1 MPGRFQSTLIVL
13 LTLCG
18 VYLPYAYAVRALVG
32 SPDVLPPPPPGEY
45 PLPPVRPPDE
55 SSRVAREHLADYPWA
70 AEANMQLRD
79 PNRLYYYTETWTQSE
94 DKRSVEFEP
103 LALVSFSEDSD
114 EPVIIVAD
122 SAVLMFAS
130 GVELGK
136 SKVARIIGGTLRDDV
151 LIQGP
156 DNLEIRGRNFTFSES
171 SARLWSDHPAEFKWM
186 QNSGRADRVQ
196 VDLEVEDSAAGN
208 QPLAITHVREIHLI
222 RNVEMN
228 LQLEQ
233 KDGTLTPLDVSCAG
247 RFRCQLLGGPEDPS
261 AETIGSFEDDVVVVR
276 TVSPG
281 VTDRLSCEALDLYL
295 RKANEASTPTIT
307 AASASVN
314 REGSVGSLFGAEEQ
328 DLQLRRMV
336 ASGELILL
344 ESASDRLVA
353 RIGVREGV
361 PPIATSIDYQFD
373 QKRAV
378 LNKFNPEVLQTTRP
392 ENLPRVLITQ
402 PDVRIDCLQVDLHH
416 DSQNELKEII
426 CRGDGKLISWQP
438 LDGERAGRP
447 AGPQAIPVPALTA
460 AWRKQLRQY
469 KDRAT
474 GHDVIDLTGDA
485 VVRMPQDRAGISA
498 DYIKVW
504 TDPLQRPAPNSG
516 KSSGSPQ
523 PHRILA
529 YDNVTL
535 VSPEMQ
541 GRMAEL
547 QIWFE
552 DAPPLP
558 ESATD
563 SRILRTTS
571 LRIPADATSRSQE
584 NPARHDQQG
593 IFQVV
598 DAVVLDTPGALMLP
612 ATKPDEPAGIAP
624 ARLPDDVETPRDP
637 VLVSTMLARIRML
650 RRGPDVDPEVAEVW
664 TEGNV
669 HITQRDELGRTAVLQ
684 GDRLHLV
691 NRSGTDQI
699 VHMFGQPASINN
711 PQMNLSGE
719 EIFLDRNQNLLWVDG
734 RGTMTVPVD
743 KDFEGKPLDEPT
755 EMTISWL
762 KQMAFDGLEAKFHG
776 RVHARQLDNVLS
788 CQRMEVTLVEPM
800 SFQELDDR
808 SAESPPPKVASIGCW
823 NEVEV
828 SSQETENGS
837 LKSVSRAR
845 FNAFA
850 LNNETG
856 RVQAT
861 GPGVL
866 ATWTRGRGKRAG
878 LAPRGN
884 ARANSGSTAES
895 TGWEYTRI
903 AFVQDMMGQ
912 VQSRSALFRGQ
923 VNVIYGPVSE
933 SLEKIDIE
941 KLPKDGGVMSCQQ
954 LEFSQPDNAVDDSE
968 SESIMLLATG
978 NARLEGQT
986 FHALADEISYDESKG
1001 LYMLKSFGDRE
1012 SMLWREPQAGGER
1025 SAVVTR
1031 TIRFNP
1037 SLNSF
1042 GLDSAR
1048 RVQGLQ

>member
-1 MPGRFQSTLIVL
+1 MVL

-18 VYLPYAYAVRALVG
+18 VYVPYAFSVRVLVDSPGTVVPVWPPIEGDPAL
-32 SPDVLPPPPPGEY
+32 SPA
-45 PLPPVRPPDE
+45 RPPDE
-55 SSRVAREHLADYPWA
+55 SSRVAREYLADYPWA

-79 PNRLYYYTETWTQSE
+79 PNRLYYYTESWTQSE
-94 DKRSVEFEP
+94 DKKSVEFEP

-114 EPVIIVAD
+114 EPLIIVAD
-122 SAVLMFAS
+122 SAVLTFAS
-130 GVELGK
+130 AVELGE
-136 SKVARIIGGTLRDDV
+136 SKVARITGGTLKDEV

-156 DNLEIRGRNFTFSES
+156 DNLEIRGRHFTFSES
-171 SARLWSDHPAEFKWM
+171 SARLWSDHPAEFKW
-186 QNSGRADRVQ
+186 QKNSGHADRVQ
-196 VDLEVEDSAAGN
+196 VDLEVEESAAGN
-208 QPLAITHVREIHLI
+208 QPLAVTHVREIHLI
-222 RNVEMN
+222 RNVVMN
-228 LQLEQ
+228 LQVEQ
-233 KDGTLTPLDVSCAG
+233 KDGTLAPLDITCAG

-261 AETIGSFEDDVVVVR
+261 AETIGSFEDDIVVVR
-276 TVSPG
+276 TIKPG
-281 VTDRLSCEALDLYL
+281 VTDRLTCAALDLYL
-295 RKANEASTPTIT
+295 EKPDAVSAPTIT
-307 AASASVN
+307 AASA
-314 REGSVGSLFGAEEQ
+314 REMGEGDVGSLLGAGEQ

-336 ASGELILL
+336 ASGDLILL
-344 ESASDRLVA
+344 ESEGLIA
-353 RIGVREGV
+353 RIGVREGA
-361 PPIATSIDYQFD
+361 PPVATSIDYQFD
-373 QKRAV
+373 EKTAF
-378 LNKFNPEVLQTTRP
+378 LNKFNPAVLRTTRP
-392 ENLPRVLITQ
+392 EHLPRVLITQ

-416 DSQNELKEII
+416 DSQNQLREII
-426 CRGDGKLISWQP
+426 CRGDGKLMSWQP
-438 LDGERAGRP
+438 LDAGRAGRP
-447 AGPQAIPVPALTA
+447 AGPRAIPVPVLTA
-460 AWRKQLRQY
+460 AWQKQLRQY

-474 GHDVIDLTGDA
+474 GHDVIDLAGDA

-504 TDPLQRPAPNSG
+504 TDPLQRPETGSG
-516 KSSGSPQ
+516 KPSSSPQ

-529 YDNVTL
+529 LDNVTL

-552 DAPPLP
+552 DAPPL
-558 ESATD
+558 SGSVND
-563 SRILRTTS
+563 RRVLRTTS
-571 LRIPADATSRSQE
+571 LRVPADTSIGPSGTQDRQ
-584 NPARHDQQG
+584 DQQG
-593 IFQVV
+593 VFQVV
-598 DAVVLDTPGALMLP
+598 DHVAPDALVLPP
-612 ATKPDEPAGIAP
+612 ANSDERELVAP
-624 ARLPDDVETPRDP
+624 APLPDDLEKPRDP
-637 VLVSTMLARIRML
+637 VLVSTRLARIRLL
-650 RRGPDVDPEVAEVW
+650 RRGPDIDPELAEVW
-664 TEGNV
+664 TEGDV
-669 HITQRDELGRTAVLQ
+669 HITQRDELGRTAILQ

-691 NRSGTDQI
+691 NRNEKDQI
-699 VHMFGQPASINN
+699 VHMFGQPASISN

-734 RGTMTVPVD
+734 RGTMTVPVE
-743 KDFEGKPLDEPT
+743 KDFEGQPLDEPT
-755 EMTISWL
+755 EMTISWQ
-762 KQMAFDGLEAKFHG
+762 KQMAFDGLTAKFHG

-800 SFQELDDR
+800 LFQSMGDS
-808 SAESPPPKVASIGCW
+808 SAESPQPKVATIGCW

-828 SSQETENGS
+828 SSHQTENGS

-845 FNAFA
+845 FNAFS

-866 ATWTRGRGKRAG
+866 ATWSRGRGKRAG
-878 LAPRGN
+878 LAPLGS

-903 AFVQDMMGQ
+903 AFVQDMIGQ

-954 LEFSQPDNAVDDSE
+954 LEFSQPGDAVDDSE

>member
-1 MPGRFQSTLIVL
+1 MPGRFLRTLMVL

-32 SPDVLPPPPPGEY
+32 SPDVLPPPPP
-45 PLPPVRPPDE
+45 PPDDFVRPPDE
-55 SSRVAREHLADYPWA
+55 SSRVAREHLADFPWA
-70 AEANMQLRD
+70 ADANIQLRD
-79 PNRLYYYTETWTQSE
+79 PNRLYYYTESWTQSE
-94 DKRSVEFEP
+94 DKKSVEFEP
-103 LALVSFSEDSD
+103 LALVSFSGDSD
-114 EPVIIVAD
+114 EPLIIVAD

-130 GVELGK
+130 AVELGE
-136 SKVARIIGGTLRDDV
+136 SKVARIIGGTLKDDV

-156 DNLEIRGRNFTFSES
+156 DNLEIRGRHFTFSES
-171 SARLWSDHPAEFKWM
+171 SARLWSDHPAEFKWL
-186 QNSGRADRVQ
+186 QNSGHADRVQ
-196 VDLEVEDSAAGN
+196 VDLEVVESAAGN
-208 QPLAITHVREIHLI
+208 QPLAVSHVREIHLI

-233 KDGTLTPLDVSCAG
+233 KDGTRTPLDVSCAG

-276 TVSPG
+276 TISPG
-281 VTDRLSCEALDLYL
+281 VTDRLTCETLDLYL
-295 RKANEASTPTIT
+295 QKPKAASTPTIT
-307 AASASVN
+307 AASVSEN
-314 REGSVGSLFGAEEQ
+314 REGSVGSLFGAGEQ

-353 RIGVREGV
+353 RIGVREGA

-378 LNKFNPEVLQTTRP
+378 LNKFNPSVLESTRP

-416 DSQNELKEII
+416 DSQNQLKEII
-426 CRGDGKLISWQP
+426 CRGDGKLISWKP
-438 LDGERAGRP
+438 LDADGVGRQ
-447 AGPQAIPVPALTA
+447 AGPRAIPVPVLTA

-469 KDRAT
+469 KERAT
-474 GHDVIDLTGDA
+474 GHDVIDISGDA

-516 KSSGSPQ
+516 TSSGSPL

-541 GRMAEL
+541 GRMDEL

-552 DAPPLP
+552 DAPPLS
-558 ESATD
+558 ESTTD
-563 SRILRTTS
+563 RRVLRTTS
-571 LRIPADATSRSQE
+571 LRIPADAGNGPSR
-584 NPARHDQQG
+584 NPARQDQQG

-598 DAVVLDTPGALMLP
+598 DTVVPDTPGALALP
-612 ATKPDEPAGIAP
+612 STNSDEPPRTAP
-624 ARLPDDVETPRDP
+624 APLPDDLERPRDP
-637 VLVSTMLARIRML
+637 VLISTRLARIRML
-650 RRGPDVDPEVAEVW
+650 RRGPDVDPELAEVW

-669 HITQRDELGRTAVLQ
+669 HITQRDKLGRTAVLQ

-691 NRSGTDQI
+691 NRSETDQI

-734 RGTMTVPVD
+734 RGTMTFPVD

-788 CQRMEVTLVEPM
+788 CQRMEVTLAEPM
-800 SFQELDDR
+800 LFQSMGDE
-808 SAESPPPKVASIGCW
+808 SAESPQPEVASIGCW

-828 SSQETENGS
+828 SSHQTENGS

-903 AFVQDMMGQ
+903 SFVQDMIGQ

-923 VNVIYGPVSE
+923 VNVVYGPVSE

-941 KLPKDGGVMSCQQ
+941 KLPRDGGVMSCQQ
-954 LEFSQPDNAVDDSE
+954 LEFSQPGDAVDDSD
-968 SESIMLLATG
+968 SESIVLLATG

-1012 SMLWREPQAGGER
+1012 SMLWREPQVGGER

-1037 SLNSF
+1037 SLNFF